1 VSSTE
6 AFQRAA
12 TLALQVEVPT
22 ASVSMMASN
31 PDLAVGEVVSSRI
44 PTRGGE

>member
-6 AFQRAA
+6 AFQRAS

-22 ASVSMMASN
+22 VLALVVASS
-31 PDLAVGEVVSSRI
+31 PDPTVGE
-44 PTRGGE
+44 EC